1 MAGRTRQATPASA
14 WDWGESTS
22 VAGAGWT
29 QGVATSRAAGLTVQ
43 GPDRASLTTGLG
55 ATTGPHHGL
64 LDVRAEALY
73 RVASA
78 RRRQRRHVEAARVWQ
93 SLIDLGRPPGL
104 FEREALRALAV
115 HHEHRLK
122 DTGRALTFARRAYV
136 EARTAAARREV
147 QQRVTRLERR
157 LAG

>member
-1 MAGRTRQATPASA
+1 MQRTAAAS
-14 WDWGESTS
+14 
-22 VAGAGWT
+22 
-29 QGVATSRAAGLTVQ
+29 
-43 GPDRASLTTGLG
+43 PTTGG
-55 ATTGPHHGL
+55 ATEDDHGL

-78 RRRQRRHVEAARVWQ
+78 RRRQRRHADAARVWQ
-93 SLIDLGRPPGL
+93 SLLDLGRTPGL

-122 DTGRALTFARRAYV
+122 DTGRALTFARRAHA
-136 EARTAAARREV
+136 EARTAAGRREV
-147 QQRVTRLERR
+147 QKRVTRLER